1 MFEFYSDE
9 DIKKEAK
16 EVARKTV
23 ESDDWEKYVEGA
35 AFRIIKLERQVEVLT
50 RNFWIIFFFIF
61 VLPLFARM
69 MGG

>member
-61 VLPLFARM
+61 VLPLVARM